1 MRNLGIKL
9 KEAMDSI
16 EKLISPEKDVFYLMG
31 EERTEQRIVR
41 NLLAETDMP
50 FARIAK
56 LAGVSVE
63 FVEQVRQKMAND

>member
-1 MRNLGIKL
+1 
-9 KEAMDSI
+9 MDSI